1 MGEIDI
7 SQLKN
12 LGIIDNF
19 RIGHLGIIAKVVI
32 FAFDLHSDNMIF
44 KRKLYTEMLQWK
56 QDSNGASAL
65 LIKGARRVGKSTLA
79 KEFAKHEYDSFIA
92 IDFAKCSKEVR
103 DLFDDISD
111 LDYIFMRLQMMYKV
125 TLKPRASVIIF
136 DEVQKCPNARQAI
149 KYLVEDGRYDYI
161 ETGSLLSIKQNVKGI
176 IIPSEEDELTLTPL
190 DYEEFKW
197 ALGDEVSTPMLRQF
211 FEKRKSMGDE
221 ANRNLMRDFRLYM
234 LVGGM
239 PQAVK
244 TYLETKNMG
253 RVDQAKRRIIR
264 LYEKDFMKIDP
275 SGMASKLFMAIPSEL
290 TRNASRYT
298 VNAPTDGDG
307 RHDRLMEV
315 IFDMHDSMV
324 VNMAYHA
331 NDPNVGM
338 ALHKETNR
346 YKMFMADTGL
356 FITLAFWDK
365 KFTENII
372 YEKLLSDKLSA
383 DLGYVYE
390 NIVAQMLKANGHK
403 LYYYT
408 WPSETSNHLYEVD
421 FLLSNGTKIDP
432 IEVKSSG
439 YKTHKSLDLFCDKFS
454 SRVNKRYLVYT
465 KDLRKEENIT
475 YLPAYMTQFL

>member
-1 MGEIDI
+1 M
-7 SQLKN
+7 
-12 LGIIDNF
+12 GIIDDL
-19 RIGHLGIIAKVVI
+19 RWIYLGIIAKVVI
-32 FAFDLHSDNMIF
+32 FALELHFDIMIF

-92 IDFAKCSKEVR
+92 MDFAKCSKEVR
-103 DLFDDISD
+103 DLFNDISD

-125 TLKPRASVIIF
+125 TLKSRASVIIF

-161 ETGSLLSIKQNVKGI
+161 ETGSLLSIKQNVKDI
-176 IIPSEEDELTLTPL
+176 IIPSEEDELTLNPL

-197 ALGDEVSTPMLRQF
+197 ALGDEVSIPMLRQF

-315 IFDMHDSMV
+315 IFDMQDSMV

-338 ALHKETNR
+338 ALHKDTNR

-390 NIVAQMLKANGHK
+390 NIVAQMLKANGHE

-421 FLLSNGTKIDP
+421 FLLSTGTKIEP

-439 YKTHKSLDLFCDKFS
+439 YKTHKSLDLFCEKFS
-454 SRVNKRYLVYT
+454 SRVNKRYLIYT
-465 KDLRKEENIT
+465 KDLRKEENII
-475 YLPAYMTQFL
+475 YLPAYMTLFL

>member
-1 MGEIDI
+1 M
-7 SQLKN
+7 
-12 LGIIDNF
+12 GIIDDL
-19 RIGHLGIIAKVVI
+19 RWIYLGIIAKVAI
-32 FAFDLHSDNMIF
+32 FALELYSGIMIL

-125 TLKPRASVIIF
+125 TLKPRSSVIIF

-161 ETGSLLSIKQNVKGI
+161 ETGSLLSIKQNVKDI
-176 IIPSEEDELTLTPL
+176 IIPSEEDELTLNPL

-197 ALGDEVSTPMLRQF
+197 ALGDEVSIPMLRQF
-211 FEKRKSMGDE
+211 FEKRKSMGDQ

-315 IFDMHDSMV
+315 IFDMQDSMV

-338 ALHKETNR
+338 ALHKDTNR

-390 NIVAQMLKANGHK
+390 NIVAQMLKANGHE

-421 FLLSNGTKIDP
+421 FLLSNGAKIDP

-454 SRVNKRYLVYT
+454 SRVNKRYLIYT
-465 KDLRKEENIT
+465 KDLRKEVNMI
-475 YLPAYMTQFL
+475 YLPAYMTLFL

>member
-1 MGEIDI
+1 MGII
-7 SQLKN
+7 GYYRLIY
-12 LGIIDNF
+12 LGIV
-19 RIGHLGIIAKVVI
+19 AKTAI
-32 FAFDLHSDNMIF
+32 FALELHSEIMIF

-56 QDSNGASAL
+56 RDSNGSSAL

-92 IDFAKCSKEVR
+92 IDFAKCSKELR

-161 ETGSLLSIKQNVKGI
+161 ETGSLLSIKQNMKGI
-176 IIPSEEDELTLTPL
+176 IIPSEEDELILNPL

-197 ALGDEVSTPMLRQF
+197 ALGDEVSISMLRQF

-244 TYLETKNMG
+244 IYLETKNMG

-307 RHDRLMEV
+307 RHDRLMGI
-315 IFDMHDSMV
+315 IFDMQDSMV

-338 ALHKETNR
+338 ALHKDTNR

-390 NIVAQMLKANGHK
+390 NIVAQMLKANGHE

-439 YKTHKSLDLFCDKFS
+439 YKTHKSLDLFCEKFS
-454 SRVNKRYLVYT
+454 SRVNRRYLIYT
-465 KDLRKEENIT
+465 KDLRKEESIT
-475 YLPAYMTQFL
+475 YLPVYMAQFL

>member
-1 MGEIDI
+1 MSKIT
-7 SQLKN
+7 
-12 LGIIDNF
+12 
-19 RIGHLGIIAKVVI
+19 I
-32 FAFDLHSDNMIF
+32 FASEIQFAAMIF

-56 QDSNGASAL
+56 HDSNGASAL

-79 KEFAKHEYDSFIA
+79 KEFAKNEYDSFIA

-103 DLFDDISD
+103 LLFDDISD

-125 TLKPRASVIIF
+125 TLQSRASVIIF

-176 IIPSEEDELTLTPL
+176 IIPSEEDELVLNPL

-197 ALGDEVSTPMLRQF
+197 AVGDEVSVPMLRSF
-211 FEKRKSMGDE
+211 FAKNKGLGDE
-221 ANRNLMRDFRLYM
+221 ANRNLMKDFRLYM
-234 LVGGM
+234 LIGGM

-244 TYLETKNMG
+244 TYIETKNLG
-253 RVDQAKRRIIR
+253 KVDQSKRRIIQ

-298 VNAPTDGDG
+298 VNAATDGDG
-307 RHDRLMEV
+307 RHDRLMEIV
-315 IFDMHDSMV
+315 FDMQDSMV

-338 ALHKETNR
+338 ALHKDTDR
-346 YKMFMADTGL
+346 YKMFMSDTGL

-390 NIVAQMLKANGHK
+390 NIVAQMLKANGHE

-408 WPSETSNHLYEVD
+408 WPSETSNHLYEID
-421 FLLSNGTKIDP
+421 FLLSAGTKIEP

-454 SRVNKRYLVYT
+454 SRVNQRYLIYT
-465 KDLRKEENIT
+465 KDLRKTENTI
-475 YLPAYMTQFL
+475 YLPVYMTLFL

>member
-1 MGEIDI
+1 M
-7 SQLKN
+7 
-12 LGIIDNF
+12 GIIDDL
-19 RIGHLGIIAKVVI
+19 RLIYLGIIAKVAI
-32 FAFDLHSDNMIF
+32 FALELHSDIMIF

-161 ETGSLLSIKQNVKGI
+161 ETGSLLSIKQNVKDI

-221 ANRNLMRDFRLYM
+221 ANRNLMRDLRLYM

-315 IFDMHDSMV
+315 IFDMQDSMV

-338 ALHKETNR
+338 ALHKDTNR

-390 NIVAQMLKANGHK
+390 NIVAQMLKANGHE

>member
-1 MGEIDI
+1 M
-7 SQLKN
+7 
-12 LGIIDNF
+12 GIIDNF
-19 RIGHLGIIAKVVI
+19 RLEYLGIIVKPAI
-32 FAFDLHSDNMIF
+32 FVLELHHDIMIF

-79 KEFAKHEYDSFIA
+79 KEFAKHEYDNFIA

-125 TLKPRASVIIF
+125 TLIPRASVIIF

-161 ETGSLLSIKQNVKGI
+161 ETGSLLSIKQNVKNI
-176 IIPSEEDELTLTPL
+176 IIPSEEDELTLNPL

-197 ALGDEVSTPMLRQF
+197 ALGDEVSIPMLRQF

-239 PQAVK
+239 PQSVK

-253 RVDQAKRRIIR
+253 KVDQAKRRIIR

-307 RHDRLMEV
+307 RHDRLMEI
-315 IFDMHDSMV
+315 IFDMQDSMV

-338 ALHKETNR
+338 ALHKDTNR

-390 NIVAQMLKANGHK
+390 NIVAQMLKANGHE

-439 YKTHKSLDLFCDKFS
+439 YKTHKSLDLFCEKFS

-465 KDLRKEENIT
+465 KDLRKEESIT
-475 YLPAYMTQFL
+475 YLPVYMTIFL

>member
-1 MGEIDI
+1 MGII
-7 SQLKN
+7 GYYRLIY
-12 LGIIDNF
+12 LGIV
-19 RIGHLGIIAKVVI
+19 AKTAI
-32 FAFDLHSDNMIF
+32 FALELHSEIMIF

-56 QDSNGASAL
+56 RDSNGSSAL

-92 IDFAKCSKEVR
+92 IDFAKCSKELR

-176 IIPSEEDELTLTPL
+176 IIPSEEDELILNPL

-197 ALGDEVSTPMLRQF
+197 ALGDEVSISMLRQF

-307 RHDRLMEV
+307 RHDRLMGI
-315 IFDMHDSMV
+315 IFDMQDSMV

-338 ALHKETNR
+338 ALHKDTNR

-390 NIVAQMLKANGHK
+390 NIVAQMLKANGHE

-439 YKTHKSLDLFCDKFS
+439 YKTHKSLDLFCEKFS
-454 SRVNKRYLVYT
+454 SRVNRRYLIYT
-465 KDLRKEENIT
+465 KDLRKEESIT
-475 YLPAYMTQFL
+475 YLPVYMAQFL

>member
-1 MGEIDI
+1 
-7 SQLKN
+7 
-12 LGIIDNF
+12 
-19 RIGHLGIIAKVVI
+19 
-32 FAFDLHSDNMIF
+32 MIF

-56 QDSNGASAL
+56 QDSNGTSAL

-79 KEFAKHEYDSFIA
+79 KEFAKYEYDSFIA

-125 TLKPRASVIIF
+125 TLRPRASVIIF

-161 ETGSLLSIKQNVKGI
+161 ETGSLLSIKQNVKNI
-176 IIPSEEDELTLTPL
+176 IIPSEEDELTLNPL

-197 ALGDEVSTPMLRQF
+197 ALDDEVSIPMLRQF
-211 FEKRKSMGDE
+211 FEKRKGMGDE

-315 IFDMHDSMV
+315 IFDMQDSMV

-338 ALHKETNR
+338 ALHKDTNR

-365 KFTENII
+365 KFIENII

-390 NIVAQMLKANGHK
+390 NMVAQILKANGHE

-421 FLLSNGTKIDP
+421 FLLSIGTKIEP

-454 SRVNKRYLVYT
+454 SRVNKRYLIYT
-465 KDLRKEENIT
+465 KDLRKEENII
-475 YLPAYMTQFL
+475 YLPAYMTLFL

>member
-1 MGEIDI
+1 MRWIY
-7 SQLKN
+7 
-12 LGIIDNF
+12 
-19 RIGHLGIIAKVVI
+19 LGIIAKVVI
-32 FAFDLHSDNMIF
+32 FALELHSDIMIF
-44 KRKLYTEMLQWK
+44 KRKLYTELLQWK
-56 QDSNGASAL
+56 QDSNRASAL

-161 ETGSLLSIKQNVKGI
+161 ETGSLLSIKQNVKDI
-176 IIPSEEDELTLTPL
+176 IIPSEEDELTLNPL

-197 ALGDEVSTPMLRQF
+197 ALGDEVSIPMLRQF

-264 LYEKDFMKIDP
+264 LYENDFMKIDP
-275 SGMASKLFMAIPSEL
+275 SGMASKLFIAIPSEL

-315 IFDMHDSMV
+315 IFDMQDSMV

-338 ALHKETNR
+338 ALHKDTNK
-346 YKMFMADTGL
+346 YKMFMADIGL

-390 NIVAQMLKANGHK
+390 NIVAQMLKANGHE

-454 SRVNKRYLVYT
+454 SRVNKRYLIYT
-465 KDLRKEENIT
+465 KDLRKEESIT
-475 YLPAYMTQFL
+475 YLPVYMTQFL

>member
-1 MGEIDI
+1 M
-7 SQLKN
+7 
-12 LGIIDNF
+12 
-19 RIGHLGIIAKVVI
+19 GIIAKVAI
-32 FAFDLHSDNMIF
+32 FALELYSDIMIF

-56 QDSNGASAL
+56 QDSNGTSAL

-125 TLKPRASVIIF
+125 TLRPRASVIIF

-161 ETGSLLSIKQNVKGI
+161 ETGSLLSIKQNVKNI
-176 IIPSEEDELTLTPL
+176 IIPSEEDELTLNPL

-197 ALGDEVSTPMLRQF
+197 TLGDEVSIPMLRQF

-331 NDPNVGM
+331 NANDPNVGM
-338 ALHKETNR
+338 ALHKDTDR

-390 NIVAQMLKANGHK
+390 NVVAQMLKANGHE

-432 IEVKSSG
+432 IEIKSSG
-439 YKTHKSLDLFCDKFS
+439 YKTHKSQDLFCEKFS
-454 SRVNKRYLVYT
+454 SRVNKRYLIYT
-465 KDLRKEENIT
+465 KDLRKEENII
-475 YLPAYMTQFL
+475 YLPAYMALFL

>member
-1 MGEIDI
+1 M
-7 SQLKN
+7 
-12 LGIIDNF
+12 GIIDDL
-19 RIGHLGIIAKVVI
+19 RLKYLGIIAKVAI
-32 FAFDLHSDNMIF
+32 FALELHSDIMIF
-44 KRKLYTEMLQWK
+44 KRKLYTEMLQWR
-56 QDSNGASAL
+56 QDSNGASVL

-161 ETGSLLSIKQNVKGI
+161 ETGSLLSIKQNVKDI
-176 IIPSEEDELTLTPL
+176 IIPSEEDELILNPL

-197 ALGDEVSTPMLRQF
+197 ALGDEVSIPMLRQF

-275 SGMASKLFMAIPSEL
+275 SGMASKLFMAVPSEL

-315 IFDMHDSMV
+315 IFDMQDSMV

-338 ALHKETNR
+338 ALHKDTNR

-390 NIVAQMLKANGHK
+390 NIVAQMLKANGHE

-465 KDLRKEENIT
+465 KDLRKEESIT
-475 YLPAYMTQFL
+475 YLPVYMTLFL

>member
-1 MGEIDI
+1 M
-7 SQLKN
+7 
-12 LGIIDNF
+12 GIIVKT
-19 RIGHLGIIAKVVI
+19 AI
-32 FAFDLHSDNMIF
+32 FAYELHFGIMIF

-65 LIKGARRVGKSTLA
+65 LIKGARRVGKSTIA

-92 IDFAKCSKEVR
+92 IDFAKCGKEVR

-149 KYLVEDGRYDYI
+149 KYLVEDGRFDYI
-161 ETGSLLSIKQNVKGI
+161 ETGSLLSIKQNVKDI
-176 IIPSEEDELTLTPL
+176 IIPSEEDELTLSPL

-197 ALGDEVSTPMLRQF
+197 ALGDEVTIPILRQF
-211 FEKRKSMGDE
+211 FDKGKSMGDE

-253 RVDQAKRRIIR
+253 KVDQAKRRIIR
-264 LYEKDFMKIDP
+264 LYEKDFMKIDS

-298 VNAPTDGDG
+298 VNAPTDGEG
-307 RHDRLMEV
+307 RHDRLMEI
-315 IFDMHDSMV
+315 IFDMQDSMV

-338 ALHKETNR
+338 ALHKDTNR

-365 KFTENII
+365 NFTENII

-390 NIVAQMLKANGHK
+390 NIVAQMLKANGHE

-421 FLLSNGTKIDP
+421 FLLSSGTKIEP

-439 YKTHKSLDLFCDKFS
+439 YKAHKSLDLFCEKFS
-454 SRVNKRYLVYT
+454 SRVNKRYLIYT
-465 KDLRKEENIT
+465 KDFRKEGSIT
-475 YLPAYMTQFL
+475 YLPVYMTKFL

>member
-1 MGEIDI
+1 M
-7 SQLKN
+7 
-12 LGIIDNF
+12 GIIDDL
-19 RIGHLGIIAKVVI
+19 RWIYLGIIAKVVI
-32 FAFDLHSDNMIF
+32 FALELHFDIMIF

-103 DLFDDISD
+103 DLFNDISD

-125 TLKPRASVIIF
+125 TLKSRASVIIF

-161 ETGSLLSIKQNVKGI
+161 ETGSLLSIKQNVKDI
-176 IIPSEEDELTLTPL
+176 IIPSEEDELTLNPL

-197 ALGDEVSTPMLRQF
+197 ALGDEVSIPMLRQF

-315 IFDMHDSMV
+315 IFDMQDSMV

-338 ALHKETNR
+338 ALHKDTNR

-390 NIVAQMLKANGHK
+390 NIVAQMLKANGHE

-421 FLLSNGTKIDP
+421 FILSNVTKIEP

-439 YKTHKSLDLFCDKFS
+439 YKTHKSLDLFCEKFS
-454 SRVNKRYLVYT
+454 QRVNKRYLIYT

-475 YLPAYMTQFL
+475 CLPAYMTQFL

>member
-1 MGEIDI
+1 M
-7 SQLKN
+7 
-12 LGIIDNF
+12 GIIDDL
-19 RIGHLGIIAKVVI
+19 RLKYLGIIAKVAI
-32 FAFDLHSDNMIF
+32 FALEVHSDIMIF
-44 KRKLYTEMLQWK
+44 KRKLYTEMLQWR
-56 QDSNGASAL
+56 QDSNGASVL

-161 ETGSLLSIKQNVKGI
+161 ETGSLLSIKQNVKDI
-176 IIPSEEDELTLTPL
+176 IIPSEEDELILNPL

-197 ALGDEVSTPMLRQF
+197 ALGDEVSIPMLRQF

-315 IFDMHDSMV
+315 IFDMQDSMV

-338 ALHKETNR
+338 ALHKDTNR

-390 NIVAQMLKANGHK
+390 NIVAQMLKANGHE

-465 KDLRKEENIT
+465 KDLRKEESIT
-475 YLPAYMTQFL
+475 YLPVYMTLFL

>member
-1 MGEIDI
+1 M
-7 SQLKN
+7 
-12 LGIIDNF
+12 GIIDDL
-19 RIGHLGIIAKVVI
+19 RLKYLGIIAKAAI
-32 FAFDLHSDNMIF
+32 FALELHSDIMIF
-44 KRKLYTEMLQWK
+44 KRKLYTEMLQWR
-56 QDSNGASAL
+56 QDSNGASVL

-161 ETGSLLSIKQNVKGI
+161 ETGSLLSIKQNVKDI
-176 IIPSEEDELTLTPL
+176 IIPSEEDELILNPL

-197 ALGDEVSTPMLRQF
+197 ALGDEVSIPMLRQF

-315 IFDMHDSMV
+315 IFDMQDSMV

-338 ALHKETNR
+338 ALHKDTNR

-390 NIVAQMLKANGHK
+390 NIVAQMLKANGHE

-465 KDLRKEENIT
+465 KDLRKEESIT
-475 YLPAYMTQFL
+475 YLPVYMTLFL

>member
-1 MGEIDI
+1 M
-7 SQLKN
+7 
-12 LGIIDNF
+12 
-19 RIGHLGIIAKVVI
+19 GIIAKVVI

-161 ETGSLLSIKQNVKGI
+161 ETGSLLSIKQNVKDI
-176 IIPSEEDELTLTPL
+176 IIPSEEDELTLNPL

-197 ALGDEVSTPMLRQF
+197 ALGDEVSIPMLRQF

-239 PQAVK
+239 PQAVT
-244 TYLETKNMG
+244 TYLETNNMG
-253 RVDQAKRRIIR
+253 KVDQAKRRIIR
-264 LYEKDFMKIDP
+264 LYEKDFIKIDP

-315 IFDMHDSMV
+315 IFDMQDSMV
-324 VNMAYHA
+324 INMAYHA

>member
-1 MGEIDI
+1 M
-7 SQLKN
+7 
-12 LGIIDNF
+12 GIIDDLRWIF
-19 RIGHLGIIAKVVI
+19 LGIIAKVAI
-32 FAFDLHSDNMIF
+32 FALELHSVIMIF

-56 QDSNGASAL
+56 HDSNGASAL

-79 KEFAKHEYDSFIA
+79 KQFAKHEYDSFIA

-125 TLKPRASVIIF
+125 TLKSRASVIIF

-161 ETGSLLSIKQNVKGI
+161 ETGSLLSIKQNVKDI
-176 IIPSEEDELTLTPL
+176 IIPSEEDELTLNPL

-197 ALGDEVSTPMLRQF
+197 ALGDEVSIPMLRQF

-221 ANRNLMRDFRLYM
+221 ANRNLMRYFRLYM

-315 IFDMHDSMV
+315 IFDMQDSMV

-338 ALHKETNR
+338 ALHKNTNR

-390 NIVAQMLKANGHK
+390 NIVAQMLKANGHEI
-403 LYYYT
+403 YYYT

-439 YKTHKSLDLFCDKFS
+439 YKTHKSLDLFCEKFS

-465 KDLRKEENIT
+465 KDLRKEESIT

>member
-1 MGEIDI
+1 M
-7 SQLKN
+7 
-12 LGIIDNF
+12 GIIDDL
-19 RIGHLGIIAKVVI
+19 RLKYWGIIAKVAI
-32 FAFDLHSDNMIF
+32 FALELHSGIMIF

-161 ETGSLLSIKQNVKGI
+161 ETGSLLSIKQNVKDI
-176 IIPSEEDELTLTPL
+176 IIPSEEDELTLNPL

-197 ALGDEVSTPMLRQF
+197 ALGDEVSISMLRQF

-221 ANRNLMRDFRLYM
+221 ANRNLMRDFRLYI

-315 IFDMHDSMV
+315 IFDMQDSMV

-338 ALHKETNR
+338 ALHKDTNR

-390 NIVAQMLKANGHK
+390 NIVAQMLKANGHE

-421 FLLSNGTKIDP
+421 FLLSTGTKIEP

-454 SRVNKRYLVYT
+454 SRVNKRYLIYT
-465 KDLRKEENIT
+465 KDLRKEENII
-475 YLPAYMTQFL
+475 YLPAYMTLFL

>member
-1 MGEIDI
+1 MGIIDDLR
-7 SQLKN
+7 LKY
-12 LGIIDNF
+12 LGIIT
-19 RIGHLGIIAKVVI
+19 KVAI
-32 FAFDLHSDNMIF
+32 FALELHSDIMIF
-44 KRKLYTEMLQWK
+44 KRKLYTEMLQWR
-56 QDSNGASAL
+56 QDSNGASVL

-161 ETGSLLSIKQNVKGI
+161 ETGSLLSIKQNVKDI
-176 IIPSEEDELTLTPL
+176 IIPSEEDELILNPL

-197 ALGDEVSTPMLRQF
+197 ALGDEVSIPMLRQF

-315 IFDMHDSMV
+315 IFDMQDSMV

-338 ALHKETNR
+338 ALHKDTNR

-390 NIVAQMLKANGHK
+390 NIVAQMLKANGHE

-465 KDLRKEENIT
+465 KDLRKEESIT
-475 YLPAYMTQFL
+475 YLPVYMTLFL

>member
-1 MGEIDI
+1 M
-7 SQLKN
+7 
-12 LGIIDNF
+12 
-19 RIGHLGIIAKVVI
+19 GIIAKAVI
-32 FAFDLHSDNMIF
+32 FALELHSDIMIF
-44 KRKLYTEMLQWK
+44 KRKLYTELLQWK

-136 DEVQKCPNARQAI
+136 DEVQKWPNARQAI

-161 ETGSLLSIKQNVKGI
+161 ETGSLLSIKQNVKNI
-176 IIPSEEDELTLTPL
+176 IIPSEEDELTLNPL

-197 ALGDEVSTPMLRQF
+197 ALGDEVSIPMLRQF

-264 LYEKDFMKIDP
+264 LYENDFMKIDP
-275 SGMASKLFMAIPSEL
+275 SGMASKLFIAIPSEL

-307 RHDRLMEV
+307 RHDRLMGI
-315 IFDMHDSMV
+315 IFDMQDSMV

-338 ALHKETNR
+338 ALHKDTNK

-383 DLGYVYE
+383 DLGHVYE
-390 NIVAQMLKANGHK
+390 NIVAQMLKANGHE

-439 YKTHKSLDLFCDKFS
+439 YKTHKSLDLFCDKFL
-454 SRVNKRYLVYT
+454 SRVNKRYLIYT
-465 KDLRKEENIT
+465 KDLRKEESIT
-475 YLPAYMTQFL
+475 YLPVYMTQFL